1 METKKTDFWQG
12 CPATPKGVV
21 SNHFPPSCARGAF
34 PLLMSRAYFI
44 NLIGDSGMNTLF
56 DLPHSRTS
64 DPLSSYVAGDRHHL
78 SGKAESHRQQILEFM
93 RGKRPMTSKQIALEM
108 GMDRHEVARRLPE
121 MARKGLVMRQDRKGE
136 ETVWMV

>member
-1 METKKTDFWQG
+1 M
-12 CPATPKGVV
+12 P
-21 SNHFPPSCARGAF
+21 
-34 PLLMSRAYFI
+34 RAYFI
-44 NLIGDSGMNTLF
+44 NLIGDSTMNLW
-56 DLPHSRTS
+56 DIPHSRTS

-121 MARKGLVMRQDRKGE
+121 MARKGLVMRQDRNGGE
-136 ETVWMV
+136 TLWYEKT